1 MTATTPIAPVVSVP
15 SEWQTLEAK
24 AEAIATTVSTTLK
37 GLSANTLATIEADLV
52 AGSKIWPKLA
62 EYAGDLEPFL
72 PQVEAVLDSLV
83 LQLASIKATPVAQ
96 TTTSAS

>member
-24 AEAIATTVSTTLK
+24 AEAVALTVKTML
-37 GLSANTLATIEADLV
+37 GNLSSNTLATIEADLV

-62 EYAGDLEPFL
+62 EYAGELEPFL
-72 PQVEAVLDSLV
+72 PNVESVLNSLV
-83 LQLASIKATPVAQ
+83 IQLAAIKAIPVAS
-96 TTTSAS
+96 TPSA